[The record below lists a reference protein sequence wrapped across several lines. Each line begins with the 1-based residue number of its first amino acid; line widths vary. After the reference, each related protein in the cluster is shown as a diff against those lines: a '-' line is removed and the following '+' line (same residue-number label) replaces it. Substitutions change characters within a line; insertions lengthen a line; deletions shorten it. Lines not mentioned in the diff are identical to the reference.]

1 MIKVSIEVQSGAAR
15 FDVAVHAESLRRALG
30 LVTERYSGSN
40 CRVRFPIEAEGFFVE
55 DPTAQVEMVELSE
68 KMAA

>member
-30 LVTERYSGSN
+30 LVSERYTVKT
-40 CRVRFPIEAEGFFVE
+40 CRVKFPIEAEGFFITG
-55 DPTAQVEMVELSE
+55 PSAQVEMVELPE
-68 KMAA
+68 KVAA